1 MSFTYFAIFLET
13 PFSSVPGAYC
23 IYTMHQDRPIPPRG
37 GAGQK
42 RDYSGT
48 TGKKSTTN
56 YKMIQNE
63 EINILWLNIKK

>member
-1 MSFTYFAIFLET
+1 MPFTHFAIFVES

-23 IYTMHQDRPIPPRG
+23 IYYEAPGQANSPRG

-48 TGKKSTTN
+48 TGKKSATN
-56 YKMIQNE
+56 YKMIQNR
-63 EINILWLNIKK
+63 EINILWLNVKK